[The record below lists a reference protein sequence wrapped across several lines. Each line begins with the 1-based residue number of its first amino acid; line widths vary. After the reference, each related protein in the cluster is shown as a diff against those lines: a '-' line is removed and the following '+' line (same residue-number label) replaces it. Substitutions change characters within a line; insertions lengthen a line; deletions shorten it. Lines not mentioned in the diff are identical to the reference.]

1 MKERAAVMSDMPID
15 PLSKVWDPDTRIGDM
30 LKGKRGLVVGIANE
44 HSIAYGCAA
53 KLRAFGADLAVTWL
67 NDKAER
73 FVRPLAE
80 QLQAAIMMPLDVEQ
94 PGQLE
99 AAFARI
105 EAEWGGLDFVIHS
118 IAFAPREDLHG
129 RVVDCSAEGFSQ
141 AMRVSCWSFLRMAK
155 LAEPLM
161 RDGGVLVTMSY
172 YGADKV
178 VGNYNMMGPVK
189 AALEASVRYAAAE
202 LGGKGIRVFAVSP
215 GPLKTRAASGIA
227 QFDELVEMAQERA
240 PAHRLVDIAEVGRVV
255 SFLVGGASSGMTGD
269 TIYVDAGLHIMG

>member
-1 MKERAAVMSDMPID
+1 MSALPQD
-15 PLSKVWDPDTRIGDM
+15 PLPKVWDPDTRIGDM

-44 HSIAYGCAA
+44 HSIAFGCAA
-53 KLRAFGADLAVTWL
+53 KLRAFGADLAVTWV

-80 QLQAAIMMPLDVEQ
+80 QLQAGIMMPLDVEV

-99 AAFARI
+99 AVFDRLG
-105 EAEWGGLDFVIHS
+105 AEWGGLDFVIHS
-118 IAFAPREDLHG
+118 IAFAPRDDLHG
-129 RVVDCSAEGFSQ
+129 RVVDCSAEGFAQ

-161 RDGGVLVTMSY
+161 RKGGVLVTMSY

-178 VGNYNMMGPVK
+178 IGAYNMMGPVK

-202 LGGKGIRVFAVSP
+202 LGPQGIRVFAVSP

-227 QFDELVEMAQERA
+227 HFDELVNMAQERA

-255 SFLVGGASSGMTGD
+255 AFLVGGASSGMTGD